1 MFNRTT
7 PDRDAELYG
16 KYVVNPELARVMNA
30 LFPGV
35 VNAPETD
42 RTDIVQAVLQG
53 LPGLNQQ
60 TGKPVDTIK
69 LNLGTPPTDNPNR
82 LGVIGGDPAGYPNGR
97 RLTDDVV
104 DIDLRVVAG
113 ILKGNTIK
121 LGDGVDQND
130 KPFLDHFP
138 YVGPTESGFNSQI
151 PKPIQGNHPPQ

>member
-1 MFNRTT
+1 M
-7 PDRDAELYG
+7 
-16 KYVVNPELARVMNA
+16 
-30 LFPGV
+30 
-35 VNAPETD
+35 
-42 RTDIVQAVLQG
+42 QAVLQG

-69 LNLGTPPTDNPNR
+69 LNLGTPPADNPNR

-138 YVGPTESGFNSQI
+138 YVGPTESGFKSQI